1 MIGYLA
7 GKYLSAEENSVIVDV
22 GGVGYSVLVS
32 SRNLIGLVPGSP
44 IELFVHTNLR
54 ENALELFGFA
64 SAWEKKVF
72 QLLTSVSGVGPR
84 TALTILN
91 GLDGETI
98 LSAIVRE
105 DRATLGSVSG
115 VGKKTAERLLIE
127 LGDKAR
133 KLLAERPRVP
143 GSGGTAVVSSQ
154 TAADLLA
161 AQAQGDAAAAAGGG
175 KKSGRGKKAA
185 AGDIPPQGA
194 SAMSAV
200 SGVDIADLWNEAVA
214 ALANLG
220 YREADA
226 ITAIRMASNRATEA
240 GEDVSLEKLIKASLQ
255 LMSRGMTQGTSR

>member
-7 GKYLSAEENSVIVDV
+7 GRYLAAEDNSVIVDV
-22 GGVGYSVLVS
+22 SGVGYNVLVS
-32 SRNLIGLVPGSP
+32 SRNLIGLHPGSP
-44 IELFVHTNLR
+44 IELFIHTNLR
-54 ENALELFGFA
+54 ENALELFGFG

-72 QLLTSVSGVGPR
+72 QILTSVSGVGPR

-115 VGKKTAERLLIE
+115 VGKKTAERLIIE
-127 LGDKAR
+127 LCDKAR
-133 KLLAERPRVP
+133 KLLAERPRAP
-143 GSGGTAVVSSQ
+143 GGGGTAVVSSQ
-154 TAADLLA
+154 VAADMLA
-161 AQAQGDAAAAAGGG
+161 AQAQGGDVAAAVSG
-175 KKSGRGKKAA
+175 KKSGRLKKAA
-185 AGDIPPQGA
+185 ADIPPQGA
-194 SAMSAV
+194 SAMSAA

-226 ITAIRMASNRATEA
+226 IAAIRMASNRATEA
-240 GEDVSLEKLIKASLQ
+240 GEDVSLEKLIKSSLQ
-255 LMSRGMTQGTSR
+255 LMSRGASR